1 MIIGKKG
8 NNDLEMEQISILFKM
23 ENYFNLITIMVNL
36 LKMKL
41 KLLIWVNKGL
51 FIMGKHFNK

>member
-1 MIIGKKG
+1 MF
-8 NNDLEMEQISILFKM
+8 NDLEMKQISILFKM

-36 LKMKL
+36 
-41 KLLIWVNKGL
+41 IWVNKGL